1 MENVYLKGNMLWLV
15 SITLAFLLIIF
26 VKRNVPVYSPAAI
39 FTFFWCIQ
47 IIIILLLFSHILFF
61 KYWGIIYI
69 LIAISVYD
77 VGYIVTGSI
86 YKTKCVT
93 QGTIHLNY
101 NACKRIYL
109 AMLILSFINVAL
121 SIKSYGFSFSSI
133 FDFQSILDISHQN
146 SVDRYSGEK
155 ASSITRILSINSS
168 ATSIVG
174 GLLLFSFKRKKK
186 ILCYLSILP
195 PIVIG
200 LAEGAKMG
208 IITSI
213 FLFLSGAL
221 VGSQLLNIPIKINTK
236 KIIYGIIIFILF
248 LALMVL
254 TMMFRIGRF
263 NIDTMFIVFGR
274 ATSYILA
281 HLPAFDLWFSNHEE
295 SIFNLTMGGKTFFG
309 ITNSLGILERKQGL
323 YETMMQVSDD
333 GSMTNVY
340 SYFRVVI
347 DDFGMFGSL
356 IYMFLIGSLSR
367 IIYDNFIQKHNIYL
381 SSTLLSG
388 IYFFISWS
396 FGTSVFVYTTYV
408 AMMVYLYLI
417 LRIILVNN
425 RNNIRISSIREDRN
439 RTSSHDL
446 NENT

>member
-1 MENVYLKGNMLWLV
+1 
-15 SITLAFLLIIF
+15 
-26 VKRNVPVYSPAAI
+26 
-39 FTFFWCIQ
+39 
-47 IIIILLLFSHILFF
+47 
-61 KYWGIIYI
+61 
-69 LIAISVYD
+69 
-77 VGYIVTGSI
+77 
-86 YKTKCVT
+86 
-93 QGTIHLNY
+93 
-101 NACKRIYL
+101 
-109 AMLILSFINVAL
+109 
-121 SIKSYGFSFSSI
+121 
-133 FDFQSILDISHQN
+133 
-146 SVDRYSGEK
+146 
-155 ASSITRILSINSS
+155 
-168 ATSIVG
+168 
-174 GLLLFSFKRKKK
+174 
-186 ILCYLSILP
+186 
-195 PIVIG
+195 
-200 LAEGAKMG
+200 
-208 IITSI
+208 
-213 FLFLSGAL
+213 
-221 VGSQLLNIPIKINTK
+221 
-236 KIIYGIIIFILF
+236 
-248 LALMVL
+248 MVL

-396 FGTSVFVYTTYV
+396 FATSVFVYTTYV